1 MKITEKNIARLHVG
15 LTAPAVFTDDRL
27 TGLCVTVTPRGK
39 IRWLFRSQ
47 KKGTP
52 VKTSIGPFP
61 VIGYHEAYEAGL
73 AISRDIFAGRT
84 PEAAKARRTLS
95 RKTLRPFVDQYLA
108 DNAASGA
115 WQAAT
120 LKINTHSLEYLGGDI
135 IDMAVA
141 DITAAVVRAQVEK
154 IRDKWMQEIAGT
166 VTNKFGTFPV
176 VRPRQVG
183 GKSSATRF
191 ISHMGVVLG
200 LARAELGTDVMPYS
214 ADELVGN
221 VKILTKRSLEAVVK
235 NRAAAPYLQVP
246 QLLSDMRSSGAIQ
259 PVHKCAVE
267 LAILNASRINEIV
280 GGEWSEVDLDQ
291 GVWVV
296 PAARMKGRTEYRQ
309 VHTLPLSP
317 RSIEVLR
324 ELQSI
329 AAAAGVQSQYI
340 FDGALTA
347 QGIAGKPISPS
358 QVLKATIKK
367 VPLRDADGA
376 VVPVTM
382 HGFRSTFKTWAE
394 DTGKYKNSVSES
406 QLDHAVGNK
415 VQRAYD
421 KSKRTALRHEMIT
434 DWADFVTGA
443 KAFESVIDD
452 TFQSARAV

>member
-1 MKITEKNIARLHVG
+1 
-15 LTAPAVFTDDRL
+15 
-27 TGLCVTVTPRGK
+27 
-39 IRWLFRSQ
+39 
-47 KKGTP
+47 
-52 VKTSIGPFP
+52 
-61 VIGYHEAYEAGL
+61 
-73 AISRDIFAGRT
+73 
-84 PEAAKARRTLS
+84 
-95 RKTLRPFVDQYLA
+95 
-108 DNAASGA
+108 
-115 WQAAT
+115 
-120 LKINTHSLEYLGGDI
+120 
-135 IDMAVA
+135 
-141 DITAAVVRAQVEK
+141 
-154 IRDKWMQEIAGT
+154 
-166 VTNKFGTFPV
+166 V